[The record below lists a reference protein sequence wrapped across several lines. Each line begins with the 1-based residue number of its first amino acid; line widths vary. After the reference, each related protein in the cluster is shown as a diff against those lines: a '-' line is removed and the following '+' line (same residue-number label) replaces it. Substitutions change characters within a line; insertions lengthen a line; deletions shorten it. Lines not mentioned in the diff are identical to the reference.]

1 MMGKGAEELGS
12 EGRVLK
18 LLVVVRLVVEDWMV
32 TDIRDGRCRLRSFHV
47 MIPRVIPHVVQN
59 MST

>member
-1 MMGKGAEELGS
+1 MMGEGADELGS

-32 TDIRDGRCRLRSFHV
+32 TDIRDGMCGLRNFHV
-47 MIPRVIPHVVQN
+47 TIPCVIPHVVQN
-59 MST
+59 MT